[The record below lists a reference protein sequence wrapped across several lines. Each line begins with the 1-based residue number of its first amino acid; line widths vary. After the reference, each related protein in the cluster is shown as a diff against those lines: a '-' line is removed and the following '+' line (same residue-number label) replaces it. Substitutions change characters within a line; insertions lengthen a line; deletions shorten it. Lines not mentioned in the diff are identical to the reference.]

1 MKKLTKIF
9 AGLIILASAFM
20 FSSCLF
26 DWEETYET
34 WYQYSGSGLE
44 IPVVA
49 KADAESDATGISS
62 GMMEDAE
69 FYVWFSPDEGLKVAI
84 QSTSAQEISIG
95 GGLLTTTTEVV
106 TGGYK
111 TYANKSEF
119 GTLRWKALYGTG
131 LFEESSTPEVIAH
144 PEKCIILAG
153 DKEDG
158 NANNFDF
165 HWKKVLK
172 QILINK
178 LLGED

>member
-1 MKKLTKIF
+1 MKKISKIL
-9 AGLIILASAFM
+9 AGMIIVASAFM

-34 WYQYSGSGLE
+34 WYQYSGSSLD
-44 IPVVA
+44 IPVVE
-49 KADAESDATGISS
+49 KANSDSEASDIAS
-62 GMMEDAE
+62 GTMKDAE

-84 QSTSAQEISIG
+84 QTTSEQKISIG
-95 GGLLTTTTEVV
+95 GGLLTTTTDVV

-111 TYANKSEF
+111 TYANNSDFSSLK
-119 GTLRWKALYGTG
+119 WKALYATG
-131 LFEESSTPEVIAH
+131 LFEEADTPEVVAH

-153 DKEDG
+153 DSEDG
-158 NANNFDF
+158 NANKFDF

-172 QILINK
+172 QILINT

>member
-9 AGLIILASAFM
+9 AGLIIIASAFI

-34 WYQYSGSGLE
+34 WYQYCGNSLE

-49 KADAESDATGISS
+49 KADAESDGSGIVS
-62 GMMEDAE
+62 GAMEDAE
-69 FYVWFSPDEGLKVAI
+69 LYVWFSPDEGLKVAI
-84 QSTSAQEISIG
+84 QSTTEQEISIG
-95 GGLLTTTTEVV
+95 GGLLTTKTDIV

-111 TYANKSEF
+111 TYPNKTEF
-119 GTLRWKALYGTG
+119 GTFRWKALYATG
-131 LFEESSTPEVIAH
+131 LIEESSTPEVVAH

-153 DKEDG
+153 DSEDG
-158 NANNFDF
+158 NANKFDF
-165 HWKKVLK
+165 HWKKILK
-172 QILINK
+172 QILINQ